1 MKMISLRK
9 KTKLEIAIDSV
20 LDKMSKLEPNSDEYT
35 DMANNLEK
43 LLKAKSYVKSKGI
56 SSDTMLVVAG
66 NLLGIALILGYEKAN
81 IITTKALSF
90 VLKGRV

>member
-1 MKMISLRK
+1 MKIKFRK
-9 KTKLEIAIDSV
+9 KTKLEVVIDSI
-20 LDKMSKLEPNSDEYT
+20 LDDMSKLEPNSDEYT

-43 LLKAKSYVKSKGI
+43 LLKAKSCEKLKGI
-56 SSDTMLVVAG
+56 SPDTIAIVLG
-66 NLLGIALILGYEKAN
+66 NLLGIVLILKHEKID